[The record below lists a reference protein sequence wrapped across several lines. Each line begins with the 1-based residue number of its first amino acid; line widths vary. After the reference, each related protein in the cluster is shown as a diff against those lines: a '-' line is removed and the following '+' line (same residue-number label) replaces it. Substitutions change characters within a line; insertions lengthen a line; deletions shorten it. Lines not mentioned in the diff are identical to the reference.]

1 MMKSNSSQSELVY
14 KNNVNVRE
22 QNNVKQSKLSYKHHL
37 TPSEKRDLW
46 INRIVIW
53 AFILC
58 ALYPI
63 LFIIG
68 ASISKGDAFF
78 SDSIFPKQIT
88 FDNYKALFDGSLG
101 DDMNFGRSI
110 INSLKLCTVVCVAQ
124 MFMTA
129 TSAYAFSRMKF
140 KGRKYGLMSLLIV
153 QMFPMIMTVS
163 AVYVMLITINGIDKI
178 WVVALFLAGGS
189 AFNIWLMKGFIDG
202 LPKELDEAAMV
213 DGATHWQVFTKII
226 LPLSKPMFAVILLL
240 VFIGAYSEFA
250 ISSSGLSD
258 SANWT
263 VAITLQHFIDNA
275 FNKHWTQFAAA
286 AVVGSVPQ
294 VILFLCLQRFLESGL
309 TAGAVKG

>member
-1 MMKSNSSQSELVY
+1 MMKHDNSGTEMV
-14 KNNVNVRE
+14 
-22 QNNVKQSKLSYKHHL
+22 YKHHMN
-37 TPSEKRDLW
+37 SAEKRDLW

-53 AFILC
+53 IFIVC

-63 LFIIG
+63 IFIIG
-68 ASISKGDAFF
+68 ASLSKGDAFF

-88 FDNYKALFDGSLG
+88 FNNYKSLFDGSLG
-101 DDMNFGRSI
+101 DDMNFGRCI
-110 INSLKLCTVVCVAQ
+110 LNSLELCAVACVVQ

-129 TSAYAFSRMKF
+129 TSAYAFSRMRF

-163 AVYVMLITINGIDKI
+163 AVYVMLLTIGGTDKI
-178 WVVALFLAGGS
+178 WVAALFIAGGS
-189 AFNIWLMKGFIDG
+189 AFNIWLMKGFIDS
-202 LPKELDEAAMV
+202 LPRELDEAAMV

-226 LPLSKPMFAVILLL
+226 LPLSKPMFAVILLF
-240 VFIGAYSEFA
+240 VFIGAYSEFV
-250 ISSSGLSD
+250 ISSAALLD
-258 SANWT
+258 SSNWT
-263 VAITLQHFIDNA
+263 VSIQLQHFIDDA

-286 AVVGSVPQ
+286 AVVGSLPQ

>member
-1 MMKSNSSQSELVY
+1 MKNNSAQSEIAY
-14 KNNVNVRE
+14 NNINISKQKNVMHSE
-22 QNNVKQSKLSYKHHL
+22 LKYKHHM
-37 TPSEKRDLW
+37 TPAERRDLW

-53 AFILC
+53 FFIIC

-68 ASISKGDAFF
+68 ASLSKGDAFF
-78 SDSIFPKQIT
+78 SDSILPKQIT
-88 FDNYKALFDGSLG
+88 FKNYISLFDGSLG

-110 INSLKLCTVVCVAQ
+110 INSLKLCIVVCVVQ

-163 AVYVMLITINGIDKI
+163 AVYVMLIMIGGVDRI
-178 WVVALFLAGGS
+178 WVVALFIAGGS
-189 AFNIWLMKGFIDG
+189 AFNIWLMKGFIDS

-226 LPLSKPMFAVILLL
+226 LPLSRPMFAVILLF

-258 SANWT
+258 SGNWT
-263 VAITLQHFIDNA
+263 VAITLQHFIDNS

-294 VILFLCLQRFLESGL
+294 VILFLTLQKFLQGGL

>member
-1 MMKSNSSQSELVY
+1 MKSGVSADKSEKLVY
-14 KNNVNVRE
+14 THHM
-22 QNNVKQSKLSYKHHL
+22 SSYERG
-37 TPSEKRDLW
+37 SLW

-53 AFILC
+53 IFMAC

-63 LFIIG
+63 IFIIG
-68 ASISKGDAFF
+68 ASLSKGDAFF

-88 FDNYKALFDGSLG
+88 FGNYKALFDGSLG
-101 DDMNFGRSI
+101 EDMNFGRSI
-110 INSLKLCTVVCVAQ
+110 INSLKLCIIVCIVQ

-140 KGRKYGLMSLLIV
+140 KGRKYGLMTLLII

-163 AVYVMLITINGIDKI
+163 AVYVMLIAIGGVDKI

-189 AFNIWLMKGFIDG
+189 AFNIWLMKGFIDS
-202 LPKELDEAAMV
+202 LPIELDEAAMV

-226 LPLSKPMFAVILLL
+226 LPLARPMFAVILLF

-250 ISSSGLSD
+250 ISSAGLTD

-263 VAITLQHFIDNA
+263 VAIQLEHFIDNA

-294 VILFLCLQRFLESGL
+294 VVLFLCLQRFIQGGL